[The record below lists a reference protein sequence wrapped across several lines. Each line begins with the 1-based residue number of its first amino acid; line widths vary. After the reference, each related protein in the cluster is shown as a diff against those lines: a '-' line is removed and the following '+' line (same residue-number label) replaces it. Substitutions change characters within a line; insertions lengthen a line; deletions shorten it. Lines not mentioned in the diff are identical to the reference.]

1 MDGPIPAPRT
11 RFPMPAPGF
20 RSDGPEREA
29 THADNVAK
37 VDALQAVP
45 RPVVAA
51 ATDYPAGQATRW
63 HSHPR
68 GQLVYAISGVMAVTT
83 DGGVWVVPP
92 ERAVW
97 VPGGMPHRVD
107 FPTDVKMRSLWVA
120 PEAAQALPRVCGV
133 VTVSPLLRELIR
145 AAVDLPAEYDTDGPA
160 GRLMAVILDQLRVLD
175 QAALHLPWPEDARL
189 TRIAEALIDDPA
201 MNAGLDDWART
212 AGASART
219 LARLFVKETGMTFGA
234 WRQQAR
240 LLKALELLA
249 AGQSVTATALDL
261 GYDSPS
267 AFIAMFKKVL
277 GVSPGKYFG

>member
-1 MDGPIPAPRT
+1 MDGAKSSSPTGSQAANALAGPR
-11 RFPMPAPGF
+11 R
-20 RSDGPEREA
+20 DQ
-29 THADNVAK
+29 THQANVDR
-37 VDALQAVP
+37 VQALQEIP

-68 GQLVYAISGVMAVTT
+68 AQLVYGISGVMAVTT
-83 DGGVWVVPP
+83 VDGVWVVPP

-97 VPGGMPHRVD
+97 VPGDMPHRVD
-107 FPTDVKMRSLWVA
+107 FPTDVKMRSLWVRA
-120 PEAAQALPRVCGV
+120 DAARNLPRACSV

-145 AAVDLPAEYDTDGPA
+145 TAVDLPAEYDADGPA
-160 GRLMAVILDQLRVLD
+160 GRLMAVILDQLEVLD
-175 QAALHLPWPEDARL
+175 QAPLHLPWPEDARL
-189 TRIAEALIDDPA
+189 VRIAEKLVDDPA
-201 MNAGLDDWART
+201 NGARLEDWAKT

-219 LARLFVKETGMTFGA
+219 LARLFVKQTGMTFGA

-249 AGQSVTATALDL
+249 AGQGVTATALDL

-267 AFIAMFKKVL
+267 AFIAMFKKAL

>member
-1 MDGPIPAPRT
+1 MDDPSVSRRTDGGAGP
-11 RFPMPAPGF
+11 
-20 RSDGPEREA
+20 SREQ
-29 THADNVAK
+29 THQDNFDRVQ
-37 VDALQAVP
+37 ALQDIP

-63 HSHPR
+63 HEHPR
-68 GQLVYAISGVMAVTT
+68 AQLVYAISGVMAVTT
-83 DGGVWVVPP
+83 GDGVWVVPP

-120 PEAAQALPRVCGV
+120 AEATQGLPTACCV

-145 AAVDLPAEYDTDGPA
+145 AAVDLPSEYQAEGPE

-175 QAALHLPWPEDARL
+175 QAPLHLPWPEDPRL
-189 TRIAEALIDDPA
+189 QRLAEALVDDPA
-201 MNAGLDDWART
+201 RDATLDDWAAT

-219 LARLFVKETGMTFGA
+219 LARLFVKDTGLTFGA

-249 AGQSVTATALDL
+249 AGQGVTSTALDL

-267 AFIAMFKKVL
+267 AFIAMFKKAL
-277 GVSPGKYFG
+277 GVSPGRYFRT

>member
-1 MDGPIPAPRT
+1 MDGTLSPKSGGPT
-11 RFPMPAPGF
+11 R
-20 RSDGPEREA
+20 EK
-29 THADNVAK
+29 THLDNVER
-37 VDALQAVP
+37 VQALQEVP

-68 GQLVYAISGVMAVTT
+68 AQLVYGISGVMAVTT
-83 DGGVWVVPP
+83 DDGVWVVPP

-107 FPTDVKMRSLWVA
+107 FPTEVKMRSLWVC
-120 PEAAQALPRVCGV
+120 PDAAVNLPRACSV

-145 AAVDLPAEYDTDGPA
+145 TAVDLPAEYDTDGPA
-160 GRLMAVILDQLRVLD
+160 ARIMAVILDQLEVLD
-175 QAALHLPWPEDARL
+175 QAPLHLPWPEDPRL
-189 TRIAEALIDDPA
+189 VRIAQALIDDPSLDD
-201 MNAGLDDWART
+201 GLEDWART

-219 LARLFVKETGMTFGA
+219 LARLFVKETGTTFGA

-249 AGQSVTATALDL
+249 AGQAVTATALDL

-267 AFIAMFKKVL
+267 AFIAMFKKAL
-277 GVSPGKYFG
+277 GVSPGRYFR